1 MKYLGFLSTMT
12 KSEMLMY
19 LYLITEKGEE
29 GGEVD
34 VSCNKFIDLGF
45 SKSRFYE
52 ARSKLM
58 EKKILTQK
66 QGDIFLFVPIRF

>member
-1 MKYLGFLSTMT
+1 MKYSGTLSTMS

-19 LYLITEKGEE
+19 LYLITETGAA

-34 VSCNKFIDLGF
+34 VSCKNFIDLGF

-58 EKKILTQK
+58 EKKILAQK
-66 QGDIFLFVPIRF
+66 QGDAFLFVPIRF